1 VQKESAVFQRI
12 LVPLDGSRLAEAILP
27 DVLELAAQ
35 QRAEVVLLR
44 VALAHAL
51 PGVELTEAQVHAV
64 EEAERY
70 LADVEHGLADR
81 GIRVSS
87 AVRYGRA
94 AEEILDHARTS
105 DIDLIAMS
113 THGRN
118 GIERV
123 LLGSVAERVL
133 REAPVPVFL
142 RRAAGP
148 APTWT
153 RAEAQEAR
161 GPVRPQ
167 RVAPAMQAVRHIL
180 CPVDFSRTSDAAM
193 AQAGM
198 LAQRFNADLTVLHV
212 VYDPLDVTCLHIPHP
227 PQEQLRDE
235 LIREAERMLQ
245 AQVHRTLRFV
255 PRAKTAVVLGSPFR
269 EIIRYAQEHQVDLIV
284 MGTQGVS
291 GLNHLIMGS
300 TAERVVRMAPC
311 PVLSIRAAD

>member
-1 VQKESAVFQRI
+1 MFQRI

-51 PGVELTEAQVHAV
+51 PAVELTEAQVHVV

-70 LADVEHGLADR
+70 LADVEHRLAGR
-81 GIRVSS
+81 GIRVSNV
-87 AVRYGRA
+87 VRYGRA

-113 THGRN
+113 THGRS

-142 RRAAGP
+142 RRAAPP
-148 APTWT
+148 APAGAG
-153 RAEAQEAR
+153 AEVQEAR
-161 GPVRPQ
+161 APVRPHGAASSP
-167 RVAPAMQAVRHIL
+167 RPIGHIL
-180 CPVDFSRTSDAAM
+180 CPVDFSPTSYAAM
-193 AQAGM
+193 AQAGL
-198 LAQRFNADLTVLHV
+198 LAQRFSADLTVLHV

-227 PQEQLRDE
+227 PEEQLREE
-235 LIREAERMLQ
+235 LIREAERTLQ
-245 AQVHRTLRFV
+245 AQVRRRLRSL
-255 PRAKTAVVLGSPFR
+255 PRAKTAVVLGMPFR
-269 EIIRYAQEHQVDLIV
+269 EIVRYAQAHGVDLIV
-284 MGTQGVS
+284 MGTQGLS

-300 TAERVVRMAPC
+300 TAERVVRMAAC
-311 PVLSIRAAD
+311 PVLSIRAAA